1 VQSGYEK
8 KKEENQSK
16 LFLFFIIVRLIT
28 HFKLK
33 IISSTGYLLYIATDR
48 DADSCVRLFS
58 YSFTSCRAD
67 RLQMMFLSF
76 ILIIQSS
83 FI

>member
-1 VQSGYEK
+1 MQSGYEK

-48 DADSCVRLFS
+48 DADRCQIV
-58 YSFTSCRAD
+58 
-67 RLQMMFLSF
+67 
-76 ILIIQSS
+76 
-83 FI
+83 